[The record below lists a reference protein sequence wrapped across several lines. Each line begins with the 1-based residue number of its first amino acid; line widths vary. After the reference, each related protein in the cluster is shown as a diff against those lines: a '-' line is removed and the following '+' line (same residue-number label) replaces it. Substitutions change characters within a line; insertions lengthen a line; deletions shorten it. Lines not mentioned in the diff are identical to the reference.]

1 MLSASPGQ
9 PCQPAGSRLML
20 NPLGPGPGV
29 LWVPKKYQGSCCV
42 IICSP
47 QPEAAV
53 WLAWLKPAD
62 PRKAVCSF
70 LGAWGSQG
78 IGRVSTEWRNPQMG
92 DLFACPAEPHIC
104 LGAQFFPR
112 PPFHPGRL
120 QVASLAWPCPGALSC
135 LPMSSPSL
143 CQPVSCLACPP
154 SAVFMSCSWVF
165 LPCHVVPAGISAWV
179 PNRCRELHV
188 APPMVESLGVGVQ
201 QGPSPRRHGERAGFG
216 GAQRASQPQHS
227 QPCDLGPVT
236 GPLGPSFPSPRTLGT
251 AGRRWRDCA

>member
-1 MLSASPGQ
+1 MSSSAPLNLRQQFGLR
-9 PCQPAGSRLML
+9 GSSRQTPERLCAAS
-20 NPLGPGPGV
+20 LGPGAPRG
-29 LWVPKKYQGSCCV
+29 
-42 IICSP
+42 
-47 QPEAAV
+47 
-53 WLAWLKPAD
+53 LA
-62 PRKAVCSF
+62 
-70 LGAWGSQG
+70 
-78 IGRVSTEWRNPQMG
+78 
-92 DLFACPAEPHIC
+92 ACPQSGGTPRWEIC
-104 LGAQFFPR
+104 LLVLQSPISAWVLSSSPD
-112 PPFHPGRL
+112 HPSTWEGSKL
-120 QVASLAWPCPGALSC
+120 LLWPCPGALSC
-135 LPMSSPSL
+135 LPTSSPSL

-188 APPMVESLGVGVQ
+188 APPVVESLGVGVQ

-251 AGRRWRDCA
+251 AGRRW